1 MFLTTIAIMWLFFLN
16 LDVKYKCYKHFVES
30 SKRVKKKQILIYS
43 TDFLK
48 TYLPS
53 RTSIKPIV
61 KQVSIRRIARLHNG
75 VN

>member
-1 MFLTTIAIMWLFFLN
+1 MLQKFCRIFKTG
-16 LDVKYKCYKHFVES
+16 E
-30 SKRVKKKQILIYS
+30 KKQILIYS

-53 RTSIKPIV
+53 WTSIKPIV